1 MKHKMK
7 LNPKYYNYILK
18 GTKRIELRLY
28 NEKRKNIKVNDILK
42 CYVLNNSYNICK
54 ENMLEIYL

>member
-1 MKHKMK
+1 MHQMVNMICK
-7 LNPKYYNYILK
+7 
-18 GTKRIELRLY
+18 
-28 NEKRKNIKVNDILK
+28 KNIKVNDILK

>member
-1 MKHKMK
+1 MHQMVNMN
-7 LNPKYYNYILK
+7 LQ
-18 GTKRIELRLY
+18 
-28 NEKRKNIKVNDILK
+28 KNIKVNDILK